1 MNISSRYRH
10 LVAEVE
16 DMQQRMARVEE
27 LDRYARRLER
37 AVEILAELHESVG
50 EIPQMHLERELTPVL
65 LKAHNRIDRIRVDL
79 ENQEVADWP
88 GRLWSLQQAIYRLLN
103 DL

>member
-1 MNISSRYRH
+1 MSISTRYRD
-10 LVAEVE
+10 LIAEVE
-16 DMQQRMARVEE
+16 DMQQRMARAE
-27 LDRYARRLER
+27 DLER
-37 AVEILAELHESVG
+37 HAVRLGRAAEILAELREGVG
-50 EIPQMHLERELTPVL
+50 EIPQMHLERQLTPVL

-79 ENQEVADWP
+79 EDQEVADWP